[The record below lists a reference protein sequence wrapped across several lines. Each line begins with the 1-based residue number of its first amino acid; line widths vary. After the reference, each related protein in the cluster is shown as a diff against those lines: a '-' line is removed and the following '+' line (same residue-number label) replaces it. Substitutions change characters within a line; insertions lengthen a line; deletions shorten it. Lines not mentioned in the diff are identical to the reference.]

1 METNELLFLSLNQFI
16 ELKRDVKG
24 QYNGFSFPSFYK
36 VSRLKDK
43 LPLSYNDSLI
53 LIHYL
58 ALQQTFLERN
68 GYGFFKLSFEDIII
82 IEYKDLKKEFGGFGE
97 LVDLDCDNDNNNNS
111 ILYFA
116 YLNSYHIK
124 KINNKGNIIFNSPFI
139 MDCFCAPEI
148 LALSV
153 IPAAVSYKCFY
164 YSLGALVIHC
174 LGLGLDSDS
183 DFDSD
188 LELIYDT
195 KLYWLLKRIMV
206 IEPNKRVLL
215 LG

>member
-1 METNELLFLSLNQFI
+1 MDNNELLFLSLNQFI
-16 ELKRDVKG
+16 ELKKDDKG
-24 QYNGFSFPSFYK
+24 QYNGFSFPPFYK

-58 ALQQTFLERN
+58 SLQQTFLERN
-68 GYGFFKLSFEDIII
+68 GCGFFKLSFEDIII
-82 IEYKDLKKEFGGFGE
+82 IESNLKREF
-97 LVDLDCDNDNNNNS
+97 VDGDNDS
-111 ILYFA
+111 GSFLYFA
-116 YLNSYHIK
+116 YLNPYHIK
-124 KINNKGNIIFNSPFI
+124 QINKGNIIFNSPFI

-164 YSLGALVIHC
+164 YRLGVLVIHC
-174 LGLGLDSDS
+174 LGLGLDSD
-183 DFDSD
+183 
-188 LELIYDT
+188 LKLIYDT

-206 IEPNKRVLL
+206 IEPNKRILL

>member
-1 METNELLFLSLNQFI
+1 
-16 ELKRDVKG
+16 
-24 QYNGFSFPSFYK
+24 
-36 VSRLKDK
+36 
-43 LPLSYNDSLI
+43 
-53 LIHYL
+53 
-58 ALQQTFLERN
+58 
-68 GYGFFKLSFEDIII
+68 
-82 IEYKDLKKEFGGFGE
+82 
-97 LVDLDCDNDNNNNS
+97 
-111 ILYFA
+111 
-116 YLNSYHIK
+116 
-124 KINNKGNIIFNSPFI
+124 

-174 LGLGLDSDS
+174 LGLGLDSD
-183 DFDSD
+183 
-188 LELIYDT
+188 LEVIYDT

>member
-1 METNELLFLSLNQFI
+1 MDNNELLFLSLNQFI

-68 GYGFFKLSFEDIII
+68 DSGFFKLSFEDIII
-82 IEYKDLKKEFGGFGE
+82 IEYKDLKKELVEFGE
-97 LVDLDCDNDNNNNS
+97 LVDLDCDNDNNS

-116 YLNSYHIK
+116 YLNPYHIK

-139 MDCFCAPEI
+139 MDSFCAPEI

-174 LGLGLDSDS
+174 LGLGLDSD
-183 DFDSD
+183 
-188 LELIYDT
+188 LEVIYDT

>member
-1 METNELLFLSLNQFI
+1 MDMNQLLFLSLNQFI
-16 ELKRDVKG
+16 DLKKNDKNG
-24 QYNGFSFPSFYK
+24 NHGFSFPPLYK

-43 LPLSYNDSLI
+43 LPLSYNDSFI

-58 ALQQTFLERN
+58 SLQQTFLERN
-68 GYGFFKLSFEDIII
+68 GFGFFKLSFEDIII
-82 IEYKDLKKEFGGFGE
+82 IEYNDLKREFGEFGE
-97 LVDLDCDNDNNNNS
+97 FDLDNDTCS
-111 ILYFA
+111 FLYFA
-116 YLNSYHIK
+116 YLNPNHIK

-164 YSLGALVIHC
+164 YSLGALVTYC
-174 LGLGLDSDS
+174 LGLELVSEMA
-183 DFDSD
+183 
-188 LELIYDT
+188 LETIYNT

-206 IEPNKRVLL
+206 SEPNERILL
-215 LG
+215 LV

>member
-1 METNELLFLSLNQFI
+1 MDNNELLFLSLNQFI

-68 GYGFFKLSFEDIII
+68 GSGFFKLSFEDIII
-82 IEYKDLKKEFGGFGE
+82 IEYKDLKKEFGEFGE
-97 LVDLDCDNDNNNNS
+97 LVDLDCDNDNNS

-174 LGLGLDSDS
+174 LGLGLDSD
-183 DFDSD
+183 
-188 LELIYDT
+188 LEVIYHT

>member
-1 METNELLFLSLNQFI
+1 MDNNELLFLSLNQFI
-16 ELKRDVKG
+16 ELKKDDKG
-24 QYNGFSFPSFYK
+24 QYNGFSFPPFYK

-58 ALQQTFLERN
+58 SLQQTFLERN
-68 GYGFFKLSFEDIII
+68 GCGFFKLSFEDIII
-82 IEYKDLKKEFGGFGE
+82 IESNLKREF
-97 LVDLDCDNDNNNNS
+97 VDGDNDS
-111 ILYFA
+111 GSFLYFA
-116 YLNSYHIK
+116 YLNPYHIK
-124 KINNKGNIIFNSPFI
+124 QINKGNIIFNSPFI

-164 YSLGALVIHC
+164 YSLGVLVIHC
-174 LGLGLDSDS
+174 LGLGLA
-183 DFDSD
+183 SD
-188 LELIYDT
+188 LKLIYDT

-206 IEPNKRVLL
+206 IEPNKRILL

>member
-1 METNELLFLSLNQFI
+1 MDNNELLFLSLNQFI
-16 ELKRDVKG
+16 ELKKDEKG
-24 QYNGFSFPSFYK
+24 QYNGFSFPPFYK

-58 ALQQTFLERN
+58 SLQQTFLERN
-68 GYGFFKLSFEDIII
+68 GCGFFKLSFEDIII
-82 IEYKDLKKEFGGFGE
+82 IESNLKREF
-97 LVDLDCDNDNNNNS
+97 VDGDNDS
-111 ILYFA
+111 GSFLYFA

-124 KINNKGNIIFNSPFI
+124 QINKGNIIFNSPFI

-164 YSLGALVIHC
+164 YSLGVLVIHC
-174 LGLGLDSDS
+174 LGLGL
-183 DFDSD
+183 DSD

-206 IEPNKRVLL
+206 IEPNKRILL

>member
-1 METNELLFLSLNQFI
+1 MDNNELLFLSLNQFI

-68 GYGFFKLSFEDIII
+68 DSGFFKLSFEDIII
-82 IEYKDLKKEFGGFGE
+82 IEYKDLKKELVEFGE
-97 LVDLDCDNDNNNNS
+97 LVDLDYDNDNNS

-116 YLNSYHIK
+116 YLNPYHIK

-174 LGLGLDSDS
+174 LGLGLDSD
-183 DFDSD
+183 
-188 LELIYDT
+188 LEVIYDT

>member
-1 METNELLFLSLNQFI
+1 MDNNELLFLSLNQFI
-16 ELKRDVKG
+16 ELKKDDKG
-24 QYNGFSFPSFYK
+24 QYNGFSFPPFYK
-36 VSRLKDK
+36 VSKLKDK

-58 ALQQTFLERN
+58 SLQQTFLERN
-68 GYGFFKLSFEDIII
+68 GCGFFKLSFEDIII
-82 IEYKDLKKEFGGFGE
+82 IESNLKREFVE
-97 LVDLDCDNDNNNNS
+97 LDVNGDNDS
-111 ILYFA
+111 GSFLYFA
-116 YLNSYHIK
+116 YLNPYHIK
-124 KINNKGNIIFNSPFI
+124 QINKGNIIFNSPFI

-164 YSLGALVIHC
+164 YSLGVLVIHC
-174 LGLGLDSDS
+174 LGLGL
-183 DFDSD
+183 DSD

-206 IEPNKRVLL
+206 IEPNKRILL